1 MMQCRTEPVINSTA
15 TRFSGFAFGVLNDSV
30 VEVNLVASL
39 NNTMYSIITVL

>member
-30 VEVNLVASL
+30 VEVILD
-39 NNTMYSIITVL
+39 NTMHILALVV